1 MSVVQNA
8 AGSPN
13 SSGELPAE
21 DIFNLLSVYRS
32 NGFTYQEIHHQE
44 LLNESRKKWPLLAD
58 IAHYKNNINTKN
70 FP

>member
-1 MSVVQNA
+1 MSVDQNT
-8 AGSPN
+8 AGSP
-13 SSGELPAE
+13 SSDDELPAE

-58 IAHYKNNINTKN
+58 IARFQNNIKTKK